1 MAKAPKREAAH
12 HNAAAA
18 PEQKGRHRA
27 AAVEATG
34 AEIHLAGSEALSP
47 IQPRAPPSYMLRM
60 PEVMAR
66 TGLSRTTLWRR
77 MRAGTFPAATSL
89 GENSIGWPESEIA
102 EWLSSRPMV
111 RYAPG
116 PKDNAA

>member
-1 MAKAPKREAAH
+1 MTASLKRETAH
-12 HNAAAA
+12 HNSAAA
-18 PEQKGRHRA
+18 PEQKGLHGD
-27 AAVEATG
+27 AVEATG
-34 AEIHLAGSEALSP
+34 AENHLAGSEALSP

-89 GENSIGWPESEIA
+89 GENSIGWPEGEIT

-111 RYAPG
+111 SYAPD
-116 PKDNAA
+116 PRDNAA

>member
-1 MAKAPKREAAH
+1 MTKNMKKWETGH
-12 HNAAAA
+12 HSAAA
-18 PEQKGRHRA
+18 PPEQKSPWG
-27 AAVEATG
+27 EGIEIDTG
-34 AEIHLAGSEALSP
+34 HLAGSEALSP
-47 IQPRAPPSYMLRM
+47 IQARAPPSYMLRM

-89 GENSIGWPESEIA
+89 GENSIGWPEDEIT

-111 RYAPG
+111 SYAPG

>member
-1 MAKAPKREAAH
+1 MTTAQQREAAH
-12 HNAAAA
+12 HNSAAA
-18 PEQKGRHRA
+18 PEQKGIHRA
-27 AAVEATG
+27 AEVEATG
-34 AEIHLAGSEALSP
+34 AGNPLAGPEALTP
-47 IQPRAPPSYMLRM
+47 IQPRAPPSRMLRM

-89 GENSIGWPESEIA
+89 GENSIGWPESVIT

-116 PKDNAA
+116 HEASAA